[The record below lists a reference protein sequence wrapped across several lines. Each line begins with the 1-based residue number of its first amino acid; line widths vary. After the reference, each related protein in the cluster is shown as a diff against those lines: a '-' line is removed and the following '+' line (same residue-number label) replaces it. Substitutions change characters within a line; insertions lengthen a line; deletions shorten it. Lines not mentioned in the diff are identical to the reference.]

1 MMGYFV
7 NNSLSLNLDKSSY
20 FIISPTNT
28 DHKVTLRL
36 TRGYLKYKATQRYL
50 GVIITDCGSIKHDIS
65 QFINEKRSNVSVK
78 FVNFCNKNFFAHLH
92 VKLRVLGTCVTSS
105 LSYGAETWANF
116 GDEIEVI
123 CRNGLRTA
131 LGIRTNINNEMVYVE
146 SQRFPVRCRIARQ
159 QLKFWLIVQEYIN
172 INPDSAL
179 KHFLDKALETNLPCI
194 EHYKRLQLM
203 NESPNKCL
211 ENHKNIF
218 KDKWTSNLERSVE
231 DIDSRLATYKQINLI
246 IIIMCSMLYVS

>member
-1 MMGYFV
+1 M
-7 NNSLSLNLDKSSY
+7 
-20 FIISPTNT
+20 
-28 DHKVTLRL
+28 
-36 TRGYLKYKATQRYL
+36 RYIFTFL
-50 GVIITDCGSIKHDIS
+50 W
-65 QFINEKRSNVSVK
+65 R
-78 FVNFCNKNFFAHLH
+78 
-92 VKLRVLGTCVTSS
+92 
-105 LSYGAETWANF
+105 AETWANF

-123 CRNGLRTA
+123 YRDGLRTA
-131 LGIRTNINNEMVYVE
+131 LGIRTNINNEIVYVE
-146 SQRFPVRCRIARQ
+146 SQRFPVKCRIARQ
-159 QLKFWLIVQEYIN
+159 QLKFWLKVQEYIN

-231 DIDSRLATYKQINLI
+231 DIDSRLATYKQVNPTLTAPPYFKEILFETT
-246 IIIMCSMLYVS
+246 LH